1 MNELTKQAIF
11 VLVVSAIATG
21 GGCQYRKSHA
31 LEGAVGMVFGGG
43 SSAYSIASWAMGLG
57 FLAFL
62 VGIGL
67 LIAGLV
73 KGNSPTNPPST

>member
-43 SSAYSIASWAMGLG
+43 SSAYSIASR
-57 FLAFL
+57 
-62 VGIGL
+62 
-67 LIAGLV
+67 
-73 KGNSPTNPPST
+73 P